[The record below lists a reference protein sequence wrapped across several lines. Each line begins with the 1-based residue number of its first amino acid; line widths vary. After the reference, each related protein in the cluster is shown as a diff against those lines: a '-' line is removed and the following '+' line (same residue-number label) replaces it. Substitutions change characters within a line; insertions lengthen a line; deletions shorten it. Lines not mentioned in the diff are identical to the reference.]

1 MFLCIYTKTQALWD
15 IDIPSQP
22 TSEGSGLPLPPTDV
36 DRGRGL
42 ELTLT
47 WISGH
52 GPLPLTILP

>member
-22 TSEGSGLPLPPTDV
+22 TSDV